1 MFTRSLDKASFSIM
15 VPFFIFSFNTEINA
29 QVKYVFHNKAN
40 LKLKIKYSIPR
51 VTKKSVQ
58 IIKSNII
65 ESNSTNNIKL
75 SGVKIINN
83 NDFKNELSN
92 ISSKKEIPTKVETT
106 TISGVEIILGSN
118 DYLASNNLKANKIK
132 SILINKAKK
141 PAPLRRFKTNAQ
153 KNNID
158 NEILFK
164 DSPVDDTIT
173 DDLFES
179 SGEKRSTENNIETKS
194 EETTKEEIIT
204 EVTNDIVQK
213 EVEPLETIEE
223 KIESIEETVLEETT
237 TKELAPES
245 TNEIIQEELESL
257 ETEEEEEI
265 ESIEETATVE
275 TTKEEIIP
283 ESTNEIIQENVES
296 LKTVEEEIES
306 IEETATVETTKEE
319 IIPESTNEII
329 QENVESLKTVEEE
342 IESIEETAT
351 VETTKEE
358 LAPESTNEIIQE
370 KLESLETEEEEI
382 ESIEESALE
391 EIEDSKFQ
399 VSDLA
404 KIENEL
410 AEKAVSYY
418 TVRVKSV
425 SNPTDGLKFLSEIK
439 DNDAVWDEHTF
450 HLFKDQENKNITNIS
465 IGKFVDKQ
473 EAQQLM
479 EYLKTKNINNPSIE
493 KYENKIIPKTTNYE
507 PKKKSVATTKANSV
521 IKIPESK
528 VVINN
533 ETKKEVSSNRNLLE
547 NISSKVNESENY
559 FSVQVGANNKISS
572 TNIQG
577 LNLNKEKLFFANIE
591 QGKYAMNYGKHEDY
605 GSAHKIALEIHKKG
619 LETAF
624 VTKYENGVR
633 VKISKNDYLTDKTPK
648 KTISNDINQLS
659 YIPIGPNDN
668 GKFIQIGTIYNWDA
682 HNFKSLYDQ
691 LERTIYY
698 KIKENNSVIFLVGP
712 LKESEVFIEL
722 RTIKQK
728 ISDAFIKTL

>member
-118 DYLASNNLKANKIK
+118 DYLANNNLKANKIK

-257 ETEEEEEI
+257 ETEE
-265 ESIEETATVE
+265 
-275 TTKEEIIP
+275 
-283 ESTNEIIQENVES
+283 
-296 LKTVEEEIES
+296 EEEIES